1 MKKLF
6 CVFFSFVIFSC
17 CSLTT
22 YATVDLSKSSL
33 VDTKVVLGDKVN
45 LNFKSF
51 IDFFL
56 SCFNSVIEYNARKVE
71 AARGAYFYFMLINHL
86 SCSSPILNDSQTTFC
101 DEYLDYYFNQ
111 YWTAETNL
119 DEYYSDFDV
128 FMQAGGFD
136 DVPFS
141 LKKLRFQDTNFAAS
155 GGLTDNQ
162 LKKVAIDSF
171 KSYYNTMM
179 ARFLLANNIAG
190 IVDPAPG
197 KNGLEIAPA
206 YVSSDELIEGLER
219 DNKMF
224 YPKDYKAQITY
235 RTDEYFQK
243 YCNFP
248 DTARTETY
256 KPYIMDNARFVGT
269 GDAEKLYFILYY
281 NEDGLKYYSEYQFC
295 LYFKVEVEYDES
307 GSAVGVKKMPCLKY
321 WSAIDGSEDESTVF
335 YESDSDCSELKYFF
349 IDLHYSS
356 SYFRLIGYKT
366 FTDFLKGVNST
377 TFSKAYFTNTLDTLY
392 IPDLSQSEEYVMAI
406 DGRSSHKFCG
416 NYINHDS
423 DCRYNANCDIG
434 LFVDSKPIE
443 FTWRDIDTS
452 KIGKGQVVTING
464 DTIYNYTITNPETGD
479 SSKFGDYITNNYT
492 YITNNNGGTSGGT
505 VGGNVTVDGKIDVGG
520 SVAVDVNVNVNGA
533 GGSGNVNPS
542 DFTSADN
549 VDLTKYY
556 DNAVEQSTG
565 FQKFLKAFFDFLPPE
580 LLALLLFA
588 VSMAIVCRVFGR

>member
-1 MKKLF
+1 MKKIISILLA
-6 CVFFSFVIFSC
+6 SF
-17 CSLTT
+17 L
-22 YATVDLSKSSL
+22 A
-33 VDTKVVLGDKVN
+33 
-45 LNFKSF
+45 LNFTASVTF
-51 IDFFL
+51 ASAVSGAAVFAFL
-56 SCFNSVIEYNARKVE
+56 KDVALDEVLNFGKNIISGCSDSISKRTE
-71 AARGAYFYFMLINHL
+71 AARLYYFYKILKDDY
-86 SCSSPILNDSQTTFC
+86 SSGKSVFDETGNKFSNDILDFYYHEYILALNNVDVYDSNGDIFIQ
-101 DEYLDYYFNQ
+101 
-111 YWTAETNL
+111 
-119 DEYYSDFDV
+119 S
-128 FMQAGGFD
+128 AGYPD
-136 DVPFS
+136 TPFS
-141 LKKLRFQDTNFAAS
+141 LR
-155 GGLTDNQ
+155 
-162 LKKVAIDSF
+162 
-171 KSYYNTMM
+171 
-179 ARFLLANNIAG
+179 LLAFHSSTGFAWLGSGSTKSQSEYEKDCFNAYYQSMLARYILEHNEQAT
-190 IVDPAPG
+190 DPAPG
-197 KNGLEIAPA
+197 KSGLEIAPA
-206 YVSSDELIEGLER
+206 YVSSDELVEGLER

-248 DTARTETY
+248 DKARKDTY

-321 WSAIDGSEDESTVF
+321 WSAIDGSEDEATVF
-335 YESDSDCSELKYFF
+335 YESYSDCSELKYFF

-356 SYFRLIGYKT
+356 SYFRLVGSKT
-366 FTDFLKGVNST
+366 FTDFLKGVNCT

-392 IPDLSQSEEYVMAI
+392 IPDLSQSEEYVTAI

-434 LFVDSKPIE
+434 LLVDSKPIA
-443 FTWRDIDTS
+443 FTWRDIDIS

-492 YITNNNGGTSGGT
+492 YITNNNGGSLGGSVGGDVT
-505 VGGNVTVDGKIDVGG
+505 VGGKIDVGG

-533 GGSGNVNPS
+533 GDSGNVNPG
-542 DFTSADN
+542 DFTSGDN

-565 FQKFLKAFFDFLPPE
+565 FQKFLKVFFDFLPPE

>member
-56 SCFNSVIEYNARKVE
+56 SCFNSVIDYNARKVE

-224 YPKDYKAQITY
+224 FPKSYEAKISY
-235 RTDEYFQK
+235 RTDDNYQRYVSSLSNQNNA
-243 YCNFP
+243 YCYRPF
-248 DTARTETY
+248 
-256 KPYIMDNARFVGT
+256 ILDNSLFVGT
-269 GDAEKLYFILYY
+269 NDAQKMYFTMFADV
-281 NEDGLKYYSEYQFC
+281 DGEKYYSEYQFC
-295 LYFKVEVEYDES
+295 VWFDVQEVLDDDGNFQSYKKIINLKV
-307 GSAVGVKKMPCLKY
+307 
-321 WSAIDGSEDESTVF
+321 WSALDETEESAKTIYTSKFDFSPYKYMILVNEPSNGYCF
-335 YESDSDCSELKYFF
+335 YAYKKYSDYLADYPRGTLGTMILDYDK
-349 IDLHYSS
+349 LYSPD
-356 SYFRLIGYKT
+356 
-366 FTDFLKGVNST
+366 FTSFDDYTNFWSNST
-377 TFSKAYFTNTLDTLY
+377 TNHRFKGIYD
-392 IPDLSQSEEYVMAI
+392 
-406 DGRSSHKFCG
+406 
-416 NYINHDS
+416 NHDS
-423 DCRYNANCDIG
+423 DCCYGGNCDIG
-434 LFVDSKPIE
+434 ILVDSKPIA

-492 YITNNNGGTSGGT
+492 YITNNNGGSSGGT
-505 VGGNVTVDGKIDVGG
+505 VGGDVTVGGKIDVGG

-533 GGSGNVNPS
+533 GDN
-542 DFTSADN
+542 TSLPD
-549 VDLTKYY
+549 VDIANNLPEAPQGFIDYLT
-556 DNAVEQSTG
+556 SL
-565 FQKFLKAFFDFLPPE
+565 FSFLPAPV
-580 LLALLLFA
+580 LLLIIGGISA
-588 VSMAIVCRVFGR
+588 AIFCRVWGR

>member
-141 LKKLRFQDTNFAAS
+141 LKKLRFQDTNFVAS

-206 YVSSDELIEGLER
+206 YVSSDELIEGIEK
-219 DNKMF
+219 DNSNLS
-224 YPKDYKAQITY
+224 PKSTDLFLNSY
-235 RTDEYFQK
+235 RTQPYLYDTYLHNGGYQNFSYPRYVLFDNGVDERLK
-243 YCNFP
+243 
-248 DTARTETY
+248 D
-256 KPYIMDNARFVGT
+256 
-269 GDAEKLYFILYY
+269 LYFIPFGLDYDGTYY
-281 NEDGLKYYSEYQFC
+281 YLPFQFHFYFDSYDGTNADMALKMEVFIHTQLGYQIYASYTDVFEFNSDNMPYQIAFNAGPTPPQLFVYPDEDSYINQKALKYDVLSTMSDKELFYTSDKSDYKRYSNGAFNNFSWRYD
-295 LYFKVEVEYDES
+295 KHIVSGEVMYS
-307 GSAVGVKKMPCLKY
+307 GDFGFLCSKSK
-321 WSAIDGSEDESTVF
+321 ISTV
-335 YESDSDCSELKYFF
+335 Y
-349 IDLHYSS
+349 
-356 SYFRLIGYKT
+356 
-366 FTDFLKGVNST
+366 
-377 TFSKAYFTNTLDTLY
+377 
-392 IPDLSQSEEYVMAI
+392 
-406 DGRSSHKFCG
+406 
-416 NYINHDS
+416 
-423 DCRYNANCDIG
+423 
-434 LFVDSKPIE
+434 
-443 FTWRDIDTS
+443 DIDTS

-492 YITNNNGGTSGGT
+492 YITNNGGSSGGSVGGDVT
-505 VGGNVTVDGKIDVGG
+505 VGGTIDVGG

-533 GGSGNVNPS
+533 GGSGNVNPG
-542 DFTSADN
+542 DFTSAEN